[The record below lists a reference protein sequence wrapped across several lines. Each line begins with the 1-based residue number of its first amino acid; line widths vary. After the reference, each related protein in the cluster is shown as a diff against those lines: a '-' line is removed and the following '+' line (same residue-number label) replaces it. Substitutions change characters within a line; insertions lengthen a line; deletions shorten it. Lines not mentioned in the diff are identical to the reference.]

1 MTVHRIGVER
11 GTVHGRFNPSLPPLL
26 TIEPGDTVIYQ
37 TLDASWGHRGQEWF
51 AVPMPELNR
60 DRERD
65 QGHALSGPIAVRG
78 AEPGAVLEIE
88 IVAIRPGSWGWTWAG
103 PLQERERQYTDL
115 AGEAAI
121 GWRLDAEAGTA
132 TDIHGYGI
140 ALPLHP
146 FMGVMGNAPAEP
158 GDHATVPPRRVGG
171 NLDCRELVAGSILW
185 LPVEVEGALFS
196 VGDGHGT
203 QGDGEIGST
212 AVECP
217 MEHVELTFRV
227 RKEMRLDAPRAQT
240 PGGLITVGL
249 GSSLDD
255 AARQAIA
262 GMLDYLQETFGL
274 ERAEAGVLA
283 SLVVD
288 LRVTQVVNRT
298 VGVHAVLPPDAFTV
312 NRPNTP

>member
-1 MTVHRIGVER
+1 
-11 GTVHGRFNPSLPPLL
+11 
-26 TIEPGDTVIYQ
+26 
-37 TLDASWGHRGQEWF
+37 
-51 AVPMPELNR
+51 
-60 DRERD
+60 
-65 QGHALSGPIAVRG
+65 
-78 AEPGAVLEIE
+78 
-88 IVAIRPGSWGWTWAG
+88 
-103 PLQERERQYTDL
+103 
-115 AGEAAI
+115 
-121 GWRLDAEAGTA
+121 
-132 TDIHGYGI
+132 
-140 ALPLHP
+140 
-146 FMGVMGNAPAEP
+146 
-158 GDHATVPPRRVGG
+158 VGG

>member
-11 GTVHGRFNPSLPPLL
+11 GTVHGRFNASLPPLL

-37 TLDASWGHRGQEWF
+37 TLDASWGDRGQEWF
-51 AVPMPELNR
+51 AVPLPELNR
-60 DRERD
+60 DRARD

-78 AEPGAVLEIE
+78 AEPGAVLEIK

-103 PLQERERQYTDL
+103 PLRERERQYTDL

-249 GSSLDD
+249 GGSLDD